1 MDREYKHL
9 TREQVEHF
17 MQYGYLKLKG
27 VFSRE
32 KAAEWTKDVW
42 VRLGFD
48 PNDKSTWTQA
58 KTNMPH
64 HKWEKAQTFAPE
76 AWSAM
81 CELLGGEERV
91 DPNSARWTDGL
102 IVNLGS
108 PEWEGKWP
116 HPADLDNWHV
126 DGDFFMHF
134 LDSPEQGLL
143 VIPVFTDIVEHGGG
157 TMVCPDGIGHIARHL
172 VRPRCI
178 FTLRLEDGRSKIL
191 NFASSSLTLF
201 LAVSRNST
209 TTPRV

>member
-9 TREQVEHF
+9 TREQVDHF
-17 MQYGYLKLKG
+17 MQYGYLRLKSC
-27 VFSRE
+27 FSRD

-42 VRLGFD
+42 TRLGFD
-48 PNDKSTWTQA
+48 PDDKSTWTKA
-58 KTNMPH
+58 KINMPFH
-64 HKWEKAQTFAPE
+64 RRENAQTFAPD
-76 AWSAM
+76 AWKAM

-91 DPNSARWTDGL
+91 DPNSARWSDGL
-102 IVNLGS
+102 IVNLGA

-116 HPADLDNWHV
+116 HPSDLDNWHV

-172 VRPRCI
+172 VSLFR
-178 FTLRLEDGRSKIL
+178 
-191 NFASSSLTLF
+191 SLTSALDMRM
-201 LAVSRNST
+201 LSVSEVNR
-209 TTPRV
+209 